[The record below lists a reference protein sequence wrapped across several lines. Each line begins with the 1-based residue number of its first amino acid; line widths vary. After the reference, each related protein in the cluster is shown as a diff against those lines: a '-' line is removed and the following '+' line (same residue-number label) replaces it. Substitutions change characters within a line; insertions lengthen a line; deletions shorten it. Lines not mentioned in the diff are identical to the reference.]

1 MPRVFGFSVSDNEVE
16 EFTKNLR
23 FLESVL
29 GAKSKSRVI
38 VISVNR
44 IAILIQKLCMTKRD
58 KFAEF
63 KEEYEVLCKEVEELR
78 KIL

>member
-1 MPRVFGFSVSDNEVE
+1 MPRIYGFSVSEAEVE

-29 GAKSKSRVI
+29 GAKSKSKAI

-44 IAILIQKLCMTKRD
+44 MAMLIQKLCMAKRD

-63 KEEYEVLCKEVEELR
+63 QEEYSILCKEVDELR
-78 KIL
+78 KML